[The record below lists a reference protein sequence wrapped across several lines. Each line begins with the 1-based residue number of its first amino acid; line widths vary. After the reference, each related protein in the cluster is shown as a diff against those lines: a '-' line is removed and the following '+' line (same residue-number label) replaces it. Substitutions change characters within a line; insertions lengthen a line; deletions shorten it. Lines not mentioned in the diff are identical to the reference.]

1 MHLLAH
7 CPIKYAM
14 KISQYMKVILPQN
27 SCSLEKYSKLLRFGM
42 NLTTLQQSSGLRK
55 YHMHTHTHTPCH

>member
-14 KISQYMKVILPQN
+14 KIKSVHEGNSTTKFMFIGEIFKVAKVWNEPHYP
-27 SCSLEKYSKLLRFGM
+27 SAK
-42 NLTTLQQSSGLRK
+42 
-55 YHMHTHTHTPCH
+55 